1 MGMLYDFVL
10 SKPNIYQA
18 IYSMES
24 YVVEKYLLSNDDIIL
39 YKRLADK
46 YDYTLMEEVIGKC
59 RKRLEILLD
68 KRENLFELHV
78 YFKLKGYDADSGK
91 VKYRPIHTATLIDQ
105 ICMVCLLNC
114 IMFDDS
120 SGKRALSEL
129 SLLLPHNFYGNLPSI
144 RMEEIFQ
151 PWPVNYKF
159 YNEAVESKAKEY
171 QETYEYR
178 TQVCLDLQDF
188 FPSISPE
195 YIFNYIYSRL
205 SSRYSTYHDLMTL
218 KKILSKLLYFK
229 ISDEGF
235 DKWEQLYYKKKL
247 EGIEEYFNRGIAQGL
262 PQGMFFGNL
271 AMIAISK
278 IIADVFP
285 GDAYYYVDDSVIFSK
300 EIFTEGTFEAKVVE
314 VNKKL
319 KFYFDNFPCSA
330 RPMVTLK
337 VKSLWEDWSIS
348 LNAM

>member
-1 MGMLYDFVL
+1 MLYDFVL
-10 SKPNIYQA
+10 SRPNIYQA

-171 QETYEYR
+171 QETYEYK

-205 SSRYSTYHDLMTL
+205 SSCYSNPHDLITL
-218 KKILSKLLYFK
+218 KKILTKLLYFK

-235 DKWEQLYYKKKL
+235 D
-247 EGIEEYFNRGIAQGL
+247 R
-262 PQGMFFGNL
+262 
-271 AMIAISK
+271 
-278 IIADVFP
+278 
-285 GDAYYYVDDSVIFSK
+285 
-300 EIFTEGTFEAKVVE
+300 
-314 VNKKL
+314 
-319 KFYFDNFPCSA
+319 
-330 RPMVTLK
+330 
-337 VKSLWEDWSIS
+337 
-348 LNAM
+348 